1 MMAEGIDVISIF
13 RKKTIRPVKFKYAG
27 RTHRITK
34 LLYTWVT
41 REGSY
46 PVHHFS
52 VLTQDGNRFEL
63 SLSTYTMAWALESA
77 EVGV

>member
-1 MMAEGIDVISIF
+1 MAESIDVISIF

-27 RTHRITK
+27 RTHRIAK

-41 REGSY
+41 REGNY

-52 VLTQDGNRFEL
+52 VLTQDDNRFEL
-63 SLSTYTMAWALESA
+63 SLNTYTMAWALESA